1 MLLVR
6 NETKCLK
13 EFKRFVFFYDRLI
26 RGIFEGEKKM
36 LYLILAIVSSSLVSI
51 VMRISGKY
59 IKGNLGMLATNYVV
73 CVIMSAFYSGFGNL
87 YPKTDGVGFTL
98 GLGVCTGFLYLA
110 GLALTQLNI
119 KKNGVVLSTIF
130 QKLGLIVQVLL
141 SIIIF
146 GERPKLLQVFG
157 IVICIIAVILINF
170 EKEQTVISFKM
181 GLILTLLV
189 SGFCDG
195 MSKVHE
201 ELGNN
206 ALSEQFLL
214 YVFGTA
220 LILSIILILAKKEP
234 VGVQDIGFG
243 ILLGIPNYFS
253 CKFLLKALNTVPAVI
268 AFPTFSVSAVVIVT
282 LAGLLVFKEKL
293 SKKQWIALAIILVAL
308 IMLNI

>member
-1 MLLVR
+1 
-6 NETKCLK
+6 
-13 EFKRFVFFYDRLI
+13 
-26 RGIFEGEKKM
+26 M

-51 VMRISGKY
+51 VMRVSGKY
-59 IKGNLGMLATNYVV
+59 IKGNLGMLATNYVI
-73 CVIMSAFYSGFGNL
+73 CVMMAAFYSGLDNL
-87 YPKTDGVGFTL
+87 VPKVDGIGFTL
-98 GLGVCTGFLYLA
+98 GLGACTGFLYLA

-141 SIIIF
+141 SIVIF
-146 GERPKLLQVFG
+146 GERPKMLQVAG
-157 IVICIIAVILINF
+157 IIICIIAVILINF
-170 EKEQTVISFKM
+170 EKEQTVISFKF

-201 ELGNN
+201 ELGNS

-220 LILSIILILAKKEP
+220 LVLAVILIFAKKES
-234 VGVQDIGFG
+234 VGLQDIGFG
-243 ILLGIPNYFS
+243 VLLGVPNYFS
-253 CKFLLKALNTVPAVI
+253 CRFLLMALDSVPAVI

-282 LAGLLVFKEKL
+282 LTGLFAFKEKL
-293 SKKQWIALAIILVAL
+293 SKKQWIALGIILVAL
-308 IMLNI
+308 VMLNV